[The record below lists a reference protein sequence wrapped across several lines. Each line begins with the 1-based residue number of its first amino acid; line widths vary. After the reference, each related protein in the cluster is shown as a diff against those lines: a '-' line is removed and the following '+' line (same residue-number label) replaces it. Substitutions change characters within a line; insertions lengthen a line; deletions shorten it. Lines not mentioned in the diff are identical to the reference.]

1 MAERVAITESL
12 LDTLADAISTKSG
25 EDTPMTLAEM
35 TDAVNGISAPT
46 GTININSNGTH
57 NVLAYATAEV
67 NVPSGAATLQSKSKS
82 YTPTESA
89 QTETVSADVGYDG
102 LSSVDVSIGAI
113 SSSYVGSGID
123 RRDSTDLSTRDD
135 TVEAPAGY
143 YASSASMSV
152 ASGTEGTPIATKGA
166 VADNKVTITT
176 SVTNTAGYI
185 AGGTHSGA
193 SVNVSASELV
203 SGTYNVTSSG
213 NKDVTNYATAS
224 VPSGSATAAA
234 SISATGA
241 TASHSG
247 TTLTLSKTVSNTP
260 QVSAGYV
267 SSGTAGNSSVSLS
280 ATDANFV
287 AGNIKDGV
295 SIFGLTG
302 SYTGGGS
309 SNWTLLG
316 TKDCGTVSTSSTT
329 AATINKDF
337 TVSGV
342 GDYDLLVVETS
353 VNTKTNGRHA
363 ATARLIWLT
372 ASSAIGTKN
381 GTAIATATWNVKLS
395 SNGTATS
402 RSNTTARGV
411 YPYSCTLSTS
421 GGVTSAAIVMY
432 ACYNSTQT
440 GTINGAYT
448 ARVYGCKLYDL
459 IGG

>member
-25 EDTPMTLAEM
+25 ESTPLTLAEM

-57 NVLAYATAEV
+57 NVLQYATAEV
-67 NVPSGAATLQSKSKS
+67 NVPSGAATLQSKSRS

-102 LSSVDVSIGAI
+102 LSSVDVSVDAI
-113 SSSYVGSGID
+113 SSSYVGTGVT
-123 RRDSTDLSTRDD
+123 RCGDSDVTQNGLTI
-135 TVEAPAGY
+135 EADAGY
-143 YASSASMSV
+143 YENGAVFLLDQGAV
-152 ASGTEGTPIATKGA
+152 NAPTATKGA
-166 VADNKVTITT
+166 VSSHSVDVTPSVSYHEGWITDG
-176 SVTNTAGYI
+176 SRSGTAV
-185 AGGTHSGA
+185 S
-193 SVNVSASELV
+193 VSASELV

-342 GDYDLLVVETS
+342 GGYDLLVVETS

-381 GTAIATATWNVKLS
+381 GATIATATWNVKLS
-395 SNGTATS
+395 SSGTATS
-402 RSNTTARGV
+402 RANTTPRGV